1 MMLGASINEE
11 REKLMDTM
19 KNLSTSAYA
28 AIGMMLFALFFG
40 AGNLIFPASLGQQ
53 AGDNVGWAILG
64 FILTGVGLPLL
75 GVIAMGYSGCKNA
88 EELAGR
94 VSPLYGRLYTVL
106 LYLSIGPFFAIP
118 RTGTVSYEI
127 AVKPF
132 FKNAGSVEETVF
144 LVAFFAISLWLSI
157 NPHKLVNRIGK
168 VLTPALLTVIVLLII
183 KSFITPIGGYSV
195 AQGNYVTTG
204 SAVLQGFLDGYNT
217 MDALAS
223 ICFAVL
229 VIDFVKLAGAHTKEQ
244 ITSAVTKTGT
254 VAVVLLG
261 VVYIFVAMIG
271 ATSVEQFGLFDT
283 GAPVLSH
290 SAQFLFGDFGGI
302 ILGIIVLLAC
312 LTTSIGLITS
322 CSAYFGT
329 IYSGIGYKTYVVI
342 FSLASLFF
350 SMYGLKTI
358 ISAAIPVLML
368 LYPLTI
374 VIIGLSLM
382 NSLFDGRR
390 CVYAWT
396 IGLTM
401 ISALMSGLEAAS
413 LAPGFLESVF
423 RDYVPF
429 HMVGMGWIGFAIVGF
444 IIGMIHKS
452 IVKAK

>member
-229 VIDFVKLAGAHTKEQ
+229 VIDFVKLAGAHTNEQ
-244 ITSAVTKTGT
+244 ITSSTAGWVFDFENSKTQNHKINCAI
-254 VAVVLLG
+254 V
-261 VVYIFVAMIG
+261 
-271 ATSVEQFGLFDT
+271 QFGTF
-283 GAPVLSH
+283 SRNK
-290 SAQFLFGDFGGI
+290 I
-302 ILGIIVLLAC
+302 Y
-312 LTTSIGLITS
+312 TSIKLFPSNQKAKVLKAQEITEEITEETFRAVFKN
-322 CSAYFGT
+322 SAVKRAKYD
-329 IYSGIGYKTYVVI
+329 
-342 FSLASLFF
+342 
-350 SMYGLKTI
+350 GLKRNI
-358 ISAAIPVLML
+358 
-368 LYPLTI
+368 
-374 VIIGLSLM
+374 
-382 NSLFDGRR
+382 D
-390 CVYAWT
+390 
-396 IGLTM
+396 
-401 ISALMSGLEAAS
+401 
-413 LAPGFLESVF
+413 FL
-423 RDYVPF
+423 
-429 HMVGMGWIGFAIVGF
+429 
-444 IIGMIHKS
+444 K
-452 IVKAK
+452 